1 MLYITLGERAAEEK
15 TSKHVVLAL
24 RTPYVRPFYA

>member
-15 TSKHVVLAL
+15 TSKHVVAL